1 MTQYLN
7 RAQVLF
13 MAFATGLIVA
23 NIYYSQPL
31 VVLISKEFHVSESN
45 AGQIN
50 FYAQLGYAL
59 GLFFC
64 TPLGD
69 KIERKKQIIIMT
81 LASAVALIGAAVTQ
95 NIFILKIAGLLIGFT
110 SMVPQ
115 LIIPMAANLTLPEQR
130 GRIIGTIMSGLLI
143 GILLSRTLSGFVGDL
158 WGWRAMFYIAAA
170 ICFVLAII
178 MFFVFPVSQPGFQG
192 SYAQLMRSLIY
203 LIKEQP
209 VLREAT
215 ALNALTFAS
224 FGMFWTTMVLLLSAS
239 PFHFNANT
247 IGLFGL
253 AAGMGALMAPLIGK
267 IADKRNPRITIGF
280 GLVFIMFS
288 FVLLYC
294 SRTSIIGLVLGIV
307 LLDMSMQSIHVSN
320 QTRIYALIPE
330 ARNRINT
337 VFMTG
342 SFIGTA
348 LGSAIGLSI
357 WDDYQWLGV
366 CSIGVIFS
374 LISIII
380 YAFTYPSKRNLARS
394 ITQ

>member
-1 MTQYLN
+1 MTSSLS
-7 RAQVLF
+7 RAQMLL

-31 VVLISKEFHVSESN
+31 VVLISKEFNVSESN

-50 FYAQLGYAL
+50 FYTQLGYAL

-69 KIERKKQIIIMT
+69 KLERKKQIIVMT
-81 LASAVALIGAAVTQ
+81 LTSVVALIGAAVTQ
-95 NIFILKIAGLLIGFT
+95 NIFVLKIAGLLIGFT

-115 LIIPMAANLTLPEQR
+115 LIIPMAANLAAPEQR

-143 GILLSRTLSGFVGDL
+143 GILLSRTLSGFIGDL
-158 WGWRAMFYIAAA
+158 WGWRAMFYIAAG
-170 ICFVLAII
+170 ICLVLAIV
-178 MFFVFPVSQPGFQG
+178 MTFTFPSSKPSFQG
-192 SYAQLMRSLIY
+192 SYGQLMKSLVQ
-203 LIKEQP
+203 LVKEQH

-215 ALNALTFAS
+215 AINALAFGS

-253 AAGMGALMAPLIGK
+253 AAGMGALMAPLVGK
-267 IADKRNPRITIGF
+267 IADKRNPRVAIGF
-280 GLVFIMFS
+280 GVVIMLLS
-288 FVLLYC
+288 FVLLYI
-294 SRTSIIGLVLGIV
+294 SRHNVIGLIVGII
-307 LLDMSMQSIHVSN
+307 LLDMGIQGIHVSN

-348 LGSAIGLSI
+348 MGSAIGLWV
-357 WDDYQWLGV
+357 WDLYQWFGV
-366 CSIGVIFS
+366 CLVGIIFS
-374 LISIII
+374 LISITI
-380 YAFTYPSKRNLARS
+380 YWFTYPSKNNLTKVS
-394 ITQ
+394 VS

>member
-1 MTQYLN
+1 ML
-7 RAQVLF
+7 L

-31 VVLISKEFHVSESN
+31 VVLISKEFNVSESN

-50 FYAQLGYAL
+50 FYTQLGYAL

-69 KIERKKQIIIMT
+69 KLERKKQIIVMT
-81 LASAVALIGAAVTQ
+81 LTSVVALIGAAVTQ
-95 NIFILKIAGLLIGFT
+95 NIFVLKIAGLLIGFT

-115 LIIPMAANLTLPEQR
+115 LIIPMAANLAAPEQR

-143 GILLSRTLSGFVGDL
+143 GILLSRTLSGFIGDL
-158 WGWRAMFYIAAA
+158 WGWRAMFYIAAG
-170 ICFVLAII
+170 ICLVLAIV
-178 MFFVFPVSQPGFQG
+178 MTFTFPSSKPSFQG
-192 SYAQLMRSLIY
+192 SYGQLMKSLVQ
-203 LIKEQP
+203 LVKEQH

-215 ALNALTFAS
+215 AINALAFGS

-253 AAGMGALMAPLIGK
+253 AAGMGALMAPLVGK
-267 IADKRNPRITIGF
+267 IADKRNPRVAIGF
-280 GLVFIMFS
+280 GVVIMLLS
-288 FVLLYC
+288 FVLLYI
-294 SRTSIIGLVLGIV
+294 SRHNVIGLIVGII
-307 LLDMSMQSIHVSN
+307 LLDMGIQGIHVSN

-348 LGSAIGLSI
+348 MGSAIGLWV
-357 WDDYQWLGV
+357 WDLYQWFGV
-366 CSIGVIFS
+366 CLVGIIFS
-374 LISIII
+374 LISITI
-380 YAFTYPSKRNLARS
+380 YWFTYPSKNNLTKVS
-394 ITQ
+394 VS